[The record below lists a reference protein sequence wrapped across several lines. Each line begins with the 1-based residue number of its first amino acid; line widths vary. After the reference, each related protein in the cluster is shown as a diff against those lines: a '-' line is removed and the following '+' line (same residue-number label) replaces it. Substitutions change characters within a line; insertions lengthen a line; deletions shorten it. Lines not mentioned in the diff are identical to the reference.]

1 MLAHAGKLNRAM
13 RDTSTSAA
21 KARNGL
27 EIRGADCVLHIRI
40 QPRSSREGIDGWRD
54 GRLLVRVSAPPID
67 GAANDRL
74 VRVLAHALGVPKTH
88 VSLLR
93 GPKSRD
99 KEVLIR
105 GAAAAAA
112 QLVAKF

>member
-1 MLAHAGKLNRAM
+1 MHG
-13 RDTSTSAA
+13 TSTNAA
-21 KARNGL
+21 KARSGL
-27 EIRGADCVLHIRI
+27 EIRGDDCLLHIRI

-54 GRLLVRVSAPPID
+54 GRLLVRVSAPPVD

-74 VRVLAHALGVPKTH
+74 VRVLSHALGVPKTH

-93 GPKSRD
+93 GQKSRD

-105 GAAAAAA
+105 GAAAETV
-112 QLVAKF
+112 QRVGKF